1 MKKITAMVLSLVL
14 VISLSS
20 CAKNT
25 QNADTHDAD
34 YEAGY
39 SAGYEKGYQ
48 EGMQQA
54 AGKEKRFARFS
65 GSFTA
70 TVEQLLP
77 DYCALPGKTVA
88 VVHFFQDMPFL
99 LRFQEDL
106 TGKLIEKTPYVF
118 SFEPF
123 EVELSDDEKD
133 PDIADHMY
141 SIHVTDYR
149 AAEENELGSASK
161 MPTVEIVSK

>member
-14 VISLSS
+14 VLSLSS

-25 QNADTHDAD
+25 QNADTRDAD

-123 EVELSDDEKD
+123 EVALSDDEKA

-149 AAEENELGSASK
+149 AAGESELGSASK
-161 MPTVEIVSK
+161 MPTVEILSK